1 MEQGNYE
8 RTVAALR
15 SDLGEFDFAL
25 TRSKG
30 RTMSPEQAF
39 SNQAR
44 EESLPLTSTAPA
56 ATPTRTYPAGLTAR
70 QVQVLRLLARG
81 MTNGEIARELGLS
94 EKTVAHH
101 LTHIFNKT
109 SSENRASAVAFA
121 IHHGL
126 A

>member
-1 MEQGNYE
+1 ML
-8 RTVAALR
+8 A
-15 SDLGEFDFAL
+15 
-25 TRSKG
+25 
-30 RTMSPEQAF
+30 
-39 SNQAR
+39 
-44 EESLPLTSTAPA
+44 
-56 ATPTRTYPAGLTAR
+56 
-70 QVQVLRLLARG
+70 LLARG
-81 MTNGEIARELGLS
+81 MTNAEIARELGLS